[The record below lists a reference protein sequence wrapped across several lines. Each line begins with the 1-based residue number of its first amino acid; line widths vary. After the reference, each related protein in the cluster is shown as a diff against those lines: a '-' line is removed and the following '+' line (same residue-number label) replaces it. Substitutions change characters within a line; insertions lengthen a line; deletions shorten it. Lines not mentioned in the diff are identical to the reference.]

1 MSGFSSLGLGARALS
16 AAQRALDV
24 TGQNISNANTAGYS
38 RQRIEQV
45 AAGGSVVPAMWSRS
59 TSPADGVVITG
70 ITRIRDEFAEAR
82 ALSAQGDLSH
92 LSTVKQTYGDIE
104 TTFGEPSDTG
114 LQEQLSAFWGS
125 WHDIAINPTEDAPRS
140 QMLEQ
145 ASTLAST
152 FNGLS
157 SRMNQQ
163 WLDSREQLVATV
175 SDVNSMAADV
185 ARLNAAIRSAVTA
198 GNPANEL
205 SDQRDVLVMKLGQA
219 VGATATAGADGV
231 VNVNLGGSPLV
242 TGDRTRALQ
251 VAGPTNH
258 TPGATNELALQWA
271 ADGSAAVGGGSV
283 QGLLDAVNTT
293 LPSYLT
299 ALDGIARSV
308 MSAVNQQQAKGYDR
322 TAAAA
327 PPSSPPNGQA
337 IFAGTGAG
345 DMAVAISNP
354 QLVAASAA
362 QPPAYDGD
370 NASAMGLLANLPMS
384 PATGST
390 MPPGPDAT
398 YRNLMVQLGVQAQSA
413 NRQTDLQTSVAG
425 QLEDAR
431 TAASGVSLDEE
442 MTNLVNFQHSYEAA
456 AKFITTI
463 DSTLDTLINMTR

>member
-16 AAQRALDV
+16 AAQRGMDV

-59 TSPADGVVITG
+59 SHPADGVVITG

-92 LSTVKQTYGDIE
+92 LSTVKQTYADIE

-114 LQEQLSAFWGS
+114 LQEQLAGFWTS
-125 WHDIAINPTEDAPRS
+125 WHDIANDPASDAPRA
-140 QMLEQ
+140 QMLQ
-145 ASTLAST
+145 KAATLAGT
-152 FNGLS
+152 FNSLS

-163 WLDSREQLVATV
+163 WLDTREQLVATV
-175 SDVNSMAADV
+175 SNVNAMASDV

-205 SDQRDVLVMKLGQA
+205 ADQRDALVMQLGQA
-219 VGATATAGADGV
+219 VGATATAGPDGV
-231 VNVNLGGSPLV
+231 VNVSLGGSPLV
-242 TGDRTRALQ
+242 SGDRTRALQ

-258 TPGATNELALQWA
+258 TPGASNEMALQWA
-271 ADGSAAVGGGSV
+271 ADGSAAIGGGSV
-283 QGLLDAVNTT
+283 QGLLDGVDKT

-299 ALDGIARSV
+299 QLDAIAVSV
-308 MSAVNQQQAKGYDR
+308 RDAVNGVQRSGYDNGNSG
-322 TAAAA
+322 A
-327 PPSSPPNGQA
+327 PSTNDL
-337 IFAGTGAG
+337 FAGSGAG
-345 DMAVAISNP
+345 DLHVVLTAP
-354 QLVAASAA
+354 KLVAASSAA
-362 QPPAYDGD
+362 PPDANGD
-370 NASAMGLLANLPMS
+370 KARQMAELVGLP
-384 PATGST
+384 G
-390 MPPGPDAT
+390 GPDAT
-398 YRNLMVQLGVQAQSA
+398 YRTLMVSLGVQAQTA
-413 NRQTDLQTSVAG
+413 NRQTDLQSAVAS

-442 MTNLVNFQHSYEAA
+442 MTNLVNYQHSYEAA
-456 AKFITTI
+456 AKFITAI

>member
-92 LSTVKQTYGDIE
+92 LTTVKQTYADIE
-104 TTFGEPSDTG
+104 TTFGEPSDNG

-125 WHDIAINPTEDAPRS
+125 WHDIANDPTSDAPRA
-140 QMLEQ
+140 QMLQQ
-145 ASTLAST
+145 AATLAGT
-152 FNGLS
+152 FNQLS
-157 SRMNQQ
+157 SRMSQQ
-163 WLDSREQLVATV
+163 WLDNREQLVATV

-219 VGATATAGADGV
+219 IGATATAGADGV

-242 TGDRTRALQ
+242 SGDRTRQLQ

-258 TPGATNELALQWA
+258 TPGASNELALQWA
-271 ADGSAAVGGGSV
+271 ADGSAATGGGSV
-283 QGLLDAVNTT
+283 QGLMDAVNTT

-299 ALDGIARSV
+299 ALDGIAKSV
-308 MSAVNQQQAKGYDR
+308 MTAVNTQQANGYDR
-322 TAAAA
+322 SGATTKSTNPIFGGSGAA
-327 PPSSPPNGQA
+327 
-337 IFAGTGAG
+337 
-345 DMAVAISNP
+345 DMAAVMTDP
-354 QLVAASAA
+354 RLVAASGA

-370 NASAMGLLANLPMS
+370 NASAMGLLANLPAV
-384 PATGST
+384 PASGST

-398 YRNLMVQLGVQAQSA
+398 YRSLMVQLGVQAQSA
-413 NRQTDLQTSVAG
+413 NRQADLQTSVAG

-442 MTNLVNFQHSYEAA
+442 MTNLVNYQHSYEAA
-456 AKFITTI
+456 AKFVTAI